1 MTLFEFLFVLLK
13 DPSVVAIDGTFRTA
27 SNQALVNLLK
37 DKTSKIKANPSPVPF
52 LFQEHQFPAK
62 FADIPPI
69 IVMEAASRIST
80 EAAAGG
86 GGGAENQDEQFNHW
100 IKMIKSF
107 GSTRGKKALT
117 FEQQLPSKDVRLG
130 ID

>member
-1 MTLFEFLFVLLK
+1 MTSYEFLFVLLK

-69 IVMEAASRIST
+69 ILMEAASRIST
-80 EAAAGG
+80 KAAAGE
-86 GGGAENQDEQFNHW
+86 GAVNQNKEFNHW
-100 IKMIKSF
+100 IEMIKTY
-107 GSTRGKKALT
+107 GSTRGQTSLK
-117 FEQQLPSKDVRLG
+117 FNQQLPSKDVRLG
-130 ID
+130 FA

>member
-1 MTLFEFLFVLLK
+1 MAAGK
-13 DPSVVAIDGTFRTA
+13 G
-27 SNQALVNLLK
+27 NQAMVALLD
-37 DKTSKIKANPSPVPF
+37 DKTKEINTLQPQAPF
-52 LFQEHQFPAK
+52 KYQEHHFPAK

-86 GGGAENQDEQFNHW
+86 GGAENQDEEFNHW
-100 IKMIKSF
+100 IKMIKSY